1 MQLVS
6 QRTGHVADGVPHDC
20 STVARHCHDDAVRAV
35 LAGADEIWTGRYP
48 GGTVSL
54 HYRPSLGYLLQVD
67 NVRAD
72 AQAAWASWDHDALI
86 EAFVRFARELR

>member
-6 QRTGHVADGVPHDC
+6 QRVGHIADGVPCDC
-20 STVARHCHDDAVRAV
+20 AAVARHCHADAVQAV
-35 LAGADEIWTGRYP
+35 MAGADEISTGHYP
-48 GGTVSL
+48 GGTVAL
-54 HYRPSLGYLLQVD
+54 HYVPAAGYLLTVD

-86 EAFVRFARELR
+86 EAYVRFAREFR